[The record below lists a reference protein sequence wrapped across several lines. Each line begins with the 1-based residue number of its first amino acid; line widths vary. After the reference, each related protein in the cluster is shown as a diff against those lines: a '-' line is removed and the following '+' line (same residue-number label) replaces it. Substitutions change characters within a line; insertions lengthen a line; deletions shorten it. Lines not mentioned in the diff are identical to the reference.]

1 MATFPLYQVDAFADQ
16 VFRGNPA
23 AVVPLESWLPEAT
36 LQAIAAENNL
46 AETAFFVPQGD
57 HYHLR
62 WFTPAHEVPLCGHAT
77 LATAFVI
84 LTLLRPDLS
93 LVEFSTLSGMLAV
106 ERGDGEFTLDFPRLD
121 PEPVAAVPEALLRG
135 LGSAPRE
142 VFQVTHDPNYYA
154 VYDDESRI
162 RALQPDLAV
171 LATLHP
177 FGVVITAPGRQADI
191 VSRCFAPSYGIPED
205 PVTGSIHC
213 ALVPY
218 WSARL
223 GRDQITAWQASPR
236 GGRLRCRALRDRV
249 FLTGTAV
256 LYLQG
261 TIGIPL

>member
-1 MATFPLYQVDAFADQ
+1 MATLPLYHVDAFADR

-23 AVVPLESWLPEAT
+23 AVVPLESWLPDAT

-62 WFTPAHEVPLCGHAT
+62 WFTPTHEVPLCGHAT
-77 LATAFVI
+77 LASALVI
-84 LTLLRPDLS
+84 LTLLRPDRS
-93 LVEFSTLSGMLAV
+93 QVRFSTLSGMLGV
-106 ERGDGEFTLDFPRLD
+106 ERRQGDFTLDFPRL
-121 PEPVAAVPEALLRG
+121 EIEAVSSAPEALLRG
-135 LGSAPRE
+135 LGSTPDEIFRVSA
-142 VFQVTHDPNYYA
+142 DPNYYA
-154 VYDDESRI
+154 VYSDEAQVRS
-162 RALQPDLAV
+162 LNPDLAV

-177 FGVVITAPGRQADI
+177 FGVVITAPGRATDI

-223 GRDQITAWQASPR
+223 GREQLNAWQASAR
-236 GGRLRCRALRDRV
+236 GGHLRCRLRGDRV
-249 FLTGTAV
+249 FLTGSGA

-261 TIGIPL
+261 TISIPL